1 MNRQQMAAFEAAFD
15 PLAPP
20 FVSSLR
26 KGRPIG
32 PPVIGHAPAPR
43 PVKAWLARR
52 VIVALSWLQWQT
64 QATDD
69 ALAVAHNQWVRRHAR
84 WDKQPIYDPDPRYRQ
99 PVTWG
104 QTIFPRTMTLGDVPL
119 GFDVDDRDV
128 FL

>member
-84 WDKQPIYDPDPRYRQ
+84 WDKQPI
-99 PVTWG
+99 WG